1 MRDDFLAAVRTQC
14 AARAGHVC
22 SNPACRQPTSGP
34 SESDKIVTNVGVAAH
49 ISAASPEGPRFDLR
63 LSTEERRS
71 LDNAVW
77 LCQRCAKAVDDDPAT
92 YTVSTLRRWRSDAEA
107 AARAAIESGP
117 RSEAAP
123 TVNAAVYFGPNAV
136 SISGPNAVV
145 LAPGAVQI
153 HGPAVQGSPAA
164 SASRES
170 IAQRASRIQEE
181 LDFKTRRDA
190 FRFQGGGTV
199 AAGASFGLLA
209 RGIAA
214 HIETINEASSLN
226 LTAVTQP
233 RTVMVTGLGS
243 LYMGVTWNER
253 YVNSL
258 DESWLEVFVGKS
270 TRWGAAPKFLTREI
284 FDFDL
289 FPSGEGLW
297 HRRGNEANGMT
308 PDGLAEIALG
318 IYLDHANHR
327 R

>member
-1 MRDDFLAAVRTQC
+1 MRDDFPAAVKTQC

-22 SNPACRQPTSGP
+22 SNPDCRQPTSGP

-49 ISAASPEGPRFDLR
+49 ISAASPDGPRFDPS
-63 LSTEERRS
+63 LSTAERRS

-77 LCQRCAKAVDDDPAT
+77 LCQRCAKAVDDDPVT
-92 YTVSTLRRWRSDAEA
+92 YTETALRTWQSDAA
-107 AARAAIESGP
+107 ARARAAIERGP

-123 TVNAAVYFGPNAV
+123 PVNAAVYFGPNAV

-153 HGPAVQGSPAA
+153 HGLATPTSPTA
-164 SASRES
+164 SANLES
-170 IAQRASRIQEE
+170 IAQRASRIQQEIE
-181 LDFKTRRDA
+181 FKRRRDV
-190 FRFQGGGTV
+190 FRYQGGGT
-199 AAGASFGLLA
+199 AAAEASFGLLA
-209 RGIAA
+209 KAIAA

-233 RTVMVTGLGS
+233 RTVMVTGLAF
-243 LYMGVTWNER
+243 LYMGVTWNQR

-258 DESWLEVFVGKS
+258 DDSGLEVFVGKS
-270 TRWGAAPKFLTREI
+270 TRWGEAREFLIHEV

-297 HRRGNEANGMT
+297 HRRGDEANGIT
-308 PDGLAEIALG
+308 PDSLAEVALG
-318 IYLDHANHR
+318 IYLDHANQQS
-327 R
+327 